1 MLRIPKII
9 KFLMFFYLFF
19 NVFSSISQ
27 TNEDVPLN
35 NIVQY
40 ESPKPISSLIFEDFL
55 GNEVNLNNYHEK
67 LIIINF
73 WATWCAP
80 CKKEMVHLDEFEK
93 KYTDKGLSV
102 LAISVDSQKS
112 ISQVRSYIRAKKY
125 SFDVFLDPNSQ
136 VLKKLNG
143 NLMPT
148 DILIGQD
155 GTILW
160 RHNGY
165 LPGDE
170 KKIEA
175 EIKAAVQSAS

>member
-1 MLRIPKII
+1 MCFFLIP
-9 KFLMFFYLFF
+9 
-19 NVFSSISQ
+19 SQ
-27 TNEDVPLN
+27 VLANPLLLEKAG
-35 NIVQY
+35 IVAPKT
-40 ESPKPISSLIFEDFL
+40 PKPAPDF
-55 GNEVNLNNYHEK
+55 K
-67 LIIINF
+67 LKNIQGETIQLSEFKGKVVLINF

-93 KYTDKGLSV
+93 KYTDKGFSV

-170 KKIEA
+170 KEIEA
-175 EIKAAVQSAS
+175 EIKAALQSTS

>member
-1 MLRIPKII
+1 MKKWILISVLGLLVAMLYGQNKVPEI
-9 KFLMFFYLFF
+9 KLKRMNGKSVMLQDYLKKGP
-19 NVFSSISQ
+19 V
-27 TNEDVPLN
+27 L
-35 NIVQY
+35 
-40 ESPKPISSLIFEDFL
+40 
-55 GNEVNLNNYHEK
+55 
-67 LIIINF
+67 INF

-102 LAISVDSQKS
+102 LAISIDSQKS

-155 GTILW
+155 GIILW

-165 LPGDE
+165 IPGDE

-175 EIKAAVQSAS
+175 EIKAALQSTS

>member
-1 MLRIPKII
+1 
-9 KFLMFFYLFF
+9 
-19 NVFSSISQ
+19 
-27 TNEDVPLN
+27 
-35 NIVQY
+35 
-40 ESPKPISSLIFEDFL
+40 
-55 GNEVNLNNYHEK
+55 
-67 LIIINF
+67 
-73 WATWCAP
+73 
-80 CKKEMVHLDEFEK
+80 MVHLDEFEK
-93 KYTDKGLSV
+93 KYRDKGLSV
-102 LAISVDSQKS
+102 LAISIDSQKS

-165 LPGDE
+165 IPGDE

-175 EIKAAVQSAS
+175 EIKAALQSTS